1 MLPLARDLDAR
12 FYAASVAKGAIVA
25 SLATQESLDPML
37 AGVAAGRLLRH
48 ELDRAHG
55 SRRPRLR
62 SRRPNGL
69 LFRRR

>member
-1 MLPLARDLDAR
+1 MLHLARGLDPR
-12 FYAASVAKGAIVA
+12 FYAASTVTGAIVA
-25 SLATQESLDPML
+25 SLATQELIDPML

-55 SRRPRLR
+55 SRRPRRR
-62 SRRPNGL
+62 SRRANGL

>member
-1 MLPLARDLDAR
+1 MLPLARGLDAR
-12 FYAASVAKGAIVA
+12 FYAASVARGAIVA
-25 SLATQESLDPML
+25 SLATQQSLDTML

-55 SRRPRLR
+55 GRPPRRR
-62 SRRPNGL
+62 SRRSDGL